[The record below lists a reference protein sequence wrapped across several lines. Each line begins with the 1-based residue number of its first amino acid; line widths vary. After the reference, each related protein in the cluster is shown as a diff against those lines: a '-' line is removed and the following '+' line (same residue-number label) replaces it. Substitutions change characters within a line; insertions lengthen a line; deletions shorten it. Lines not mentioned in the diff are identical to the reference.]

1 VKKKAVER
9 KPKEGEDNSDD
20 AGAVGGT
27 SSSPDKGAA
36 VGGKRSADNGP
47 ASSPG
52 KVVFPTVITPADY
65 LDSDEEK
72 EAEAATK
79 KAPRQKG
86 PAAAGGGATASGR
99 PACRYGASCYRKNP
113 HHFTKESH
121 PGDAD
126 YAAASGGGGGGEED
140 DSRPECEYGTG
151 CYRKNPD
158 HRRRFKHTR
167 KALPKR
173 RAKVTHFVAV
183 ADPYRNH
190 FLLFRIR
197 YNIFDFS
204 LKWSNRL
211 RFLCNFQPS

>member
-1 VKKKAVER
+1 LFISCLGEPSKIKKKTTKEKTDGEK

-27 SSSPDKGAA
+27 SSSPDKGA

-47 ASSPG
+47 AASSTG

-65 LDSDEEK
+65 LDSDEE
-72 EAEAATK
+72 EEETATK
-79 KAPRQKG
+79 KALRQKAA
-86 PAAAGGGATASGR
+86 AAAGGSATASGR

-126 YAAASGGGGGGEED
+126 YAAAASGGDEED

-173 RAKVTHFVAV
+173 RAKVTHSVVVVKV
-183 ADPYRNH
+183 ADP
-190 FLLFRIR
+190 
-197 YNIFDFS
+197 
-204 LKWSNRL
+204 
-211 RFLCNFQPS
+211 

>member
-1 VKKKAVER
+1 MKKKDGEKV
-9 KPKEGEDNSDD
+9 PKEGEDNSDE

-27 SSSPDKGAA
+27 SSSPNKGA

-65 LDSDEEK
+65 LDSDEE
-72 EAEAATK
+72 EEEAASK
-79 KAPRQKG
+79 KAPRKKV

-126 YAAASGGGGGGEED
+126 YAAAAGGGGEED

-173 RAKVTHFVAV
+173 RAKV
-183 ADPYRNH
+183 
-190 FLLFRIR
+190 
-197 YNIFDFS
+197 S
-204 LKWSNRL
+204 
-211 RFLCNFQPS
+211 

>member
-1 VKKKAVER
+1 LFFFYLGEPSKIKEKTTKDVKKKASEKV
-9 KPKEGEDNSDD
+9 PKEGEDKDSADD

-27 SSSPDKGAA
+27 SSSPDKGA
-36 VGGKRSADNGP
+36 VGGKRSTDNGP

-65 LDSDEEK
+65 LDSDEE
-72 EAEAATK
+72 EGTASK

-86 PAAAGGGATASGR
+86 PAAGSGATASGR

-126 YAAASGGGGGGEED
+126 YAAAATGGGGEED

-173 RAKVTHFVAV
+173 RAKVR
-183 ADPYRNH
+183 YRISPNFDH
-190 FLLFRIR
+190 LLNFPS
-197 YNIFDFS
+197 FS
-204 LKWSNRL
+204 
-211 RFLCNFQPS
+211 

>member
-1 VKKKAVER
+1 MCPDTRRLVFSVFFCSGEPSKIKEKTTKGKKDGEK

-20 AGAVGGT
+20 AVAVGGT

-65 LDSDEEK
+65 LDSDEEEEEK
-72 EAEAATK
+72 TASK

-86 PAAAGGGATASGR
+86 PAAAAGGGATASGR

-126 YAAASGGGGGGEED
+126 YAAAAASGGGEED

-173 RAKVTHFVAV
+173 RAKVRHSVV
-183 ADPYRNH
+183 DPQS
-190 FLLFRIR
+190 F
-197 YNIFDFS
+197 
-204 LKWSNRL
+204 
-211 RFLCNFQPS
+211 